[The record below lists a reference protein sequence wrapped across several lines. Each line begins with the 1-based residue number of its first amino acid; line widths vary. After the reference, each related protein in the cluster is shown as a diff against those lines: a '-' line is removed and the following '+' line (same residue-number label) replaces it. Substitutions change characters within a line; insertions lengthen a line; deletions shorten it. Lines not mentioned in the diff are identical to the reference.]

1 MESCYTTPREHA
13 LMDSMVN
20 QDIWRLSVP
29 KNNKVVWNPMACWDF
44 LRKAGEIVN
53 LMITLVHLGARP
65 PLRGEELVLD
75 QIENGCQLRT
85 LYLVFGQMLA
95 IRCRSKD
102 TWARG
107 IDVFNACY
115 FPRKLTEA
123 ICYYVIARNLLNSF
137 AVSVLQVRHE
147 LYNLLNSMCE
157 SEQVMAAAGMSKP
170 ITN

>member
-1 MESCYTTPREHA
+1 
-13 LMDSMVN
+13 
-20 QDIWRLSVP
+20 
-29 KNNKVVWNPMACWDF
+29 
-44 LRKAGEIVN
+44 
-53 LMITLVHLGARP
+53 
-65 PLRGEELVLD
+65 
-75 QIENGCQLRT
+75 
-85 LYLVFGQMLA
+85 MLA